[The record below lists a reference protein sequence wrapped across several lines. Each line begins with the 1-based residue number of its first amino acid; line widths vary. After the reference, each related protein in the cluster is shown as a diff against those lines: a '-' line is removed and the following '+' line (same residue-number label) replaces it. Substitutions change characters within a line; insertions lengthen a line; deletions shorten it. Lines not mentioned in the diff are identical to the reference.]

1 MSNTGSPTSSD
12 ASEQLV
18 GLLRSFLVDNNIILA
33 KNTMINMHE
42 IQEVQERCPTTYK
55 LVLETEVISIG

>member
-1 MSNTGSPTSSD
+1 MSNSTLQTSSD

-18 GLLRSFLVDNNIILA
+18 GSLRSFLTDNNIILA

-42 IQEVQERCPTTYK
+42 IQEIQDGGSTTYK
-55 LVLETEVISIG
+55 LVLETEVISIR